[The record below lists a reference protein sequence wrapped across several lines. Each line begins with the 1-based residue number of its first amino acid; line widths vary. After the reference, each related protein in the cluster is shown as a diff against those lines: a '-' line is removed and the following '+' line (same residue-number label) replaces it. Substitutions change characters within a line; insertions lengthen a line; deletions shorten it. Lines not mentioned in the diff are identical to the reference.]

1 MQIWYFKELNLK
13 GNNHN
18 NHLLC
23 CNIRNCFY
31 LHVYPQMFWFLS
43 VFCFQNYFQ
52 ILGPHFVLQLLVQ
65 TAMSCDSVTA
75 YIKFSYSVTRVA
87 DDNCSVENSTNW
99 VFCESFFFKVYI
111 TCYWVYRILLTVV
124 FNAVCDGELI
134 WKSDS
139 YFNYYSC
146 VRSGFSWWSHK
157 QFCPLNAPA
166 G

>member
-1 MQIWYFKELNLK
+1 MLCKYDTLRSWISKEIVTIIICFVVKEL
-13 GNNHN
+13 
-18 NHLLC
+18 
-23 CNIRNCFY
+23 
-31 LHVYPQMFWFLS
+31 FLS
-43 VFCFQNYFQ
+43 ACLPTDVLVSVSILFPKLFSNFRSTFC
-52 ILGPHFVLQLLVQ
+52 ITALVH
-65 TAMSCDSVTA
+65 TAMSCDSETA

-87 DDNCSVENSTNW
+87 DDNCSLENSTNW

-111 TCYWVYRILLTVV
+111 TCYWVYRILLTIV

-157 QFCPLNAPA
+157 QFCPLNAPT